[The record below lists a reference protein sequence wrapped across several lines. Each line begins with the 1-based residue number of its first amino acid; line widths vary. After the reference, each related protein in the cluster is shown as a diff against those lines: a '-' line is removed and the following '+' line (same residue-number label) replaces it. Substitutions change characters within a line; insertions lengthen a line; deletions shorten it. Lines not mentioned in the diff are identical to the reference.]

1 MIEHKKVILVSVLLL
16 FFFLTVSGVSA
27 VEDNITD
34 ELSGDLAADEIVAED
49 SDVKLENSDEN
60 DLVGDEGGYYLDPT
74 EAYIRLN
81 EFRLEKGVWFW
92 NSDDSTVTYYNTND
106 YNQLLPLVRDEALEE
121 TAKIRAKNVLIYL
134 NIPVLMELHASQHI
148 LIMVA
153 VKI

>member
-1 MIEHKKVILVSVLLL
+1 MIGYKKVILVSVLLL

-60 DLVGDEGGYYLDPT
+60 DLIGDEGGYYLDPT

-106 YNQLLPLVRDEALEE
+106 YNQHTDLKEG
-121 TAKIRAKNVLIYL
+121 
-134 NIPVLMELHASQHI
+134 
-148 LIMVA
+148 
-153 VKI
+153 